1 MPKWWMDGALG
12 AIFSR
17 PIHYKAAQWIAWWH
31 VSEANVY
38 KLWRCK
44 GAHLLQCQ
52 GSELRQEHRKALEE
66 IFLETTWAMNRT
78 YHSDAHDRIVLTG
91 PRN

>member
-1 MPKWWMDGALG
+1 MGFG
-12 AIFSR
+12 
-17 PIHYKAAQWIAWWH
+17 
-31 VSEANVY
+31 
-38 KLWRCK
+38 
-44 GAHLLQCQ
+44 LQSWQCVHGNSSNDECGCMHGMLKQ
-52 GSELRQEHRKALEE
+52 VGQPTGSLRREHRKALEE